1 MAAKEIIFDT
11 DAREKTLDGIDRLT
25 DSVRTT
31 FGPRGR
37 NVILDQGF
45 GPPTITKDGVTV
57 AEEIELEDKFEDMGV
72 QLVKEVAS
80 ATAQG
85 AGDGT
90 TTATLLAHDI
100 YTEGAKLVSAG
111 HNPMSL
117 KRGIDQAAG
126 QAIDHLREMAIE
138 AQDREMIT
146 HVGAI
151 SANNDPAVGEMIADA
166 MGKVGKAGVITVEE
180 ARGLH
185 DELDV
190 VEGME
195 FDEGYLSPYFVT
207 DEERMEVRY
216 EEPLILLYDEEI
228 SNMQDLLPVLEQ
240 VKQQGQPLFIVADG
254 VDGEAL
260 ATLVV
265 NNMRGVIDVAAIEAP
280 GFGDR
285 QQENLEDIATLT
297 GGTVISQERGMT
309 LEAAELADLGSC
321 DSITSTQNETT
332 IVGGHGDEA
341 AIRERANQ
349 LETQIANATSSYDRE
364 KLEERRAKLVGG
376 VAVIKVGAATEVAMK
391 EKKAR
396 VEDALN
402 ATRAAVEEGIVP
414 GGGVALLRVSEQLAD
429 FEVDNPEEQAGVDIL
444 AHAIKIPLRRIAE
457 NADRDGS
464 VVAADVLDEEGNYG
478 FNAQSR
484 EYEDLVESG
493 VIDPLK
499 VTRVALQNAAGV
511 AGTMLT
517 TDAMITDLEEEEEG
531 GAPAGGGGGG
541 MPGGMGGMPGGMGGM
556 M

>member
-376 VAVIKVGAATEVAMK
+376 VAVIKVGAATEVEMK

-414 GGGVALLRVSEQLAD
+414 GGGVALLRASQNLED
-429 FEVDNPEEQAGVDIL
+429 FEVDSHD
-444 AHAIKIPLRRIAE
+444 
-457 NADRDGS
+457 
-464 VVAADVLDEEGNYG
+464 DEP
-478 FNAQSR
+478 A
-484 EYEDLVESG
+484 
-493 VIDPLK
+493 
-499 VTRVALQNAAGV
+499 
-511 AGTMLT
+511 
-517 TDAMITDLEEEEEG
+517 TDDA
-531 GAPAGGGGGG
+531 
-541 MPGGMGGMPGGMGGM
+541 
-556 M
+556 